1 MLLPCSFFERCG
13 VEANAKSSSRQNRGS
28 QRLIVSPLTVPF
40 LLLSPFILQSPPD
53 PSVSSVAP
61 SRGPLP
67 RYFEVISSNRK
78 NSVFLRAKDPAMA
91 QSWYNAILAGT
102 ANLLPRVKEEL
113 RTKQPAMDV
122 KHVGWITEQVR
133 RDEGSMLPTVLLL
146 KDSVAH
152 VMYSFIYL
160 VC

>member
-1 MLLPCSFFERCG
+1 
-13 VEANAKSSSRQNRGS
+13 
-28 QRLIVSPLTVPF
+28 
-40 LLLSPFILQSPPD
+40 
-53 PSVSSVAP
+53 
-61 SRGPLP
+61 
-67 RYFEVISSNRK
+67 
-78 NSVFLRAKDPAMA
+78 MA

-152 VMYSFIYL
+152 VMYLFIYL
-160 VC
+160 FSLLVS